1 MASCQRLRS
10 LLRRCWFMDT
20 FGFLT
25 LVEVE
30 LRVLVDCLGVIEDS
44 TYVNLCDLGLY
55 VALPGGDAIG

>member
-1 MASCQRLRS
+1 
-10 LLRRCWFMDT
+10 MDT

-30 LRVLVDCLGVIEDS
+30 LRVLVDCLGVIEGS